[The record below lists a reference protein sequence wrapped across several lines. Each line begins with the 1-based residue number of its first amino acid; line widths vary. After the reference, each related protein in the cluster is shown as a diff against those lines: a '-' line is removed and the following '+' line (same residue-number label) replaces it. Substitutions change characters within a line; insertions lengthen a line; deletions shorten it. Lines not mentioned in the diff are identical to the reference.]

1 MIIYFS
7 FCLLTAFILSIAFY
21 IERNERTFKK
31 YPWNEIVLGS
41 AIISLSWPLFWS
53 FVIYKRI
60 KKIFKEK

>member
-7 FCLLTAFILSIAFY
+7 FCLLTAFMLSIAFY
-21 IERNERTFKK
+21 IERNEKTFKK

-60 KKIFKEK
+60 KKIFKGK

>member
-7 FCLLTAFILSIAFY
+7 FCLITAFILSIALY
-21 IERNERTFKK
+21 HERNKLTFEK

-60 KKIFKEK
+60 KKLFKGK